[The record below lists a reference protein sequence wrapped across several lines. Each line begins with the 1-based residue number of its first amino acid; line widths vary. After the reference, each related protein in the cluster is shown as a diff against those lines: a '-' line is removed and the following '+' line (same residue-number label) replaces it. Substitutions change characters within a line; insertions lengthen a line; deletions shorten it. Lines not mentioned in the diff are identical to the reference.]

1 MVTVRENPG
10 SYALP
15 LLLALAVHAAVVA
28 VLWVN
33 WTPTVDTSRIIR
45 PHIVKAELLVMKSKP
60 KQAAKPQP
68 QQAPPSKPAPKP
80 VPRVEPKPAP
90 KPETVPKP
98 APRPDPAIA
107 KRAEDARRAQA
118 LERLSTS
125 AFDDALAREAAELAT
140 EGSAD
145 VAQSYFDRMR
155 EDIIVNW
162 SRPPSARN
170 GMTLELLLELVPTG
184 DLVSVSVTKSSG
196 NEALDRSAVMAVQR
210 VGKFEVPRESAVF
223 ERYFRR
229 FPLPFLV
236 EGLQR

>member
-1 MVTVRENPG
+1 MVTSHDHPG

-33 WTPTVDTSRIIR
+33 WTPTVDTSRVIR
-45 PHIVKAELLVMKSKP
+45 PHIVMAELLVMTPKP

-68 QQAPPSKPAPKP
+68 QQAPPPKPAPKP

-98 APRPDPAIA
+98 APKPDPAIA

-125 AFDDALAREAAELAT
+125 AFDDALAREAQELSKDST
-140 EGSAD
+140 EQA
-145 VAQSYFDRMR
+145 AMSYFDAMR
-155 EDIIVNW
+155 PLMYSNWII
-162 SRPPSARN
+162 PPSAKN
-170 GMTLELLLELVPTG
+170 GMEAVVAIDLVPTG
-184 DLVSVSVTKSSG
+184 DVVGVTLIRSSG
-196 NEALDRSAVMAVQR
+196 SDAFDRSAIQAVR
-210 VGKFEVPRESAVF
+210 KAAKFDVPKESTLF
-223 ERYFRR
+223 ERHFRR
-229 FPLPFLV
+229 FNMSFKPEDLM
-236 EGLQR
+236 R